1 MTSRSPFVVGVSRLL
16 RHPGTSVEVAFTA
29 PFDPDGVLA
38 ATADGAAEVV
48 PGADVEVRLAL
59 TSFLGG
65 VEARGRLVAPWRG
78 ACRRCAIEVRGVLD
92 VAVDERFRPGA
103 APDDED
109 AYPLVN
115 EEVDLADLVRDAV
128 VLELP
133 LAPLCREDC
142 PGLCPTCGADR
153 ATEPCGCRPVG
164 DPRWAT
170 LDALRVPD
178 QA

>member
-1 MTSRSPFVVGVSRLL
+1 MNLFVVPVAKLL
-16 RHPGTSVEVAFTA
+16 RAPGSSTSVRFDAV
-29 PFDPDGVLA
+29 FDPEGAYA
-38 ATADGAAEVV
+38 APAPGASEVV
-48 PGADVEVRLAL
+48 PLATVELDLVL

-65 VEARGRLVAPWRG
+65 LDASGTLRVPWR
-78 ACRRCAIEVRGVLD
+78 ASCRRCAVDVGGTLEVK
-92 VAVDERFRPGA
+92 VDEQFRPEAG
-103 APDDED
+103 PDDED

-115 EEVDLADLVRDAV
+115 EKADLTDLLRDAV

-133 LAPLCREDC
+133 LAPLCRVDC
-142 PGLCPTCGADR
+142 AGLCATCGADR
-153 ATEPCGCRPVG
+153 NVTSCDCLAEV

>member
-1 MTSRSPFVVGVSRLL
+1 VNLFVVPVASLLRSP
-16 RHPGTSVEVAFTA
+16 GTTTTVRFDAV
-29 PFDPDGVLA
+29 FDPSGAYA
-38 ATADGAAEVV
+38 ASARGAAEAV
-48 PGADVEVRLAL
+48 PGAEVTVDLGL

-65 VEARGRLVAPWRG
+65 VDAHGTLAIPWR
-78 ACRRCAIEVRGVLD
+78 ASCRRCAGD
-92 VAVDERFRPGA
+92 VAGTLDIKVHEQFRHGA

-109 AYPLVN
+109 AYPLEN
-115 EEVDLADLVRDAV
+115 EEVDLAELVRDAV

-133 LAPLCREDC
+133 LAPLCRVDC
-142 PGLCPTCGADR
+142 AGLCATCGADR
-153 ATEPCGCRPVG
+153 NLTACACRPDL

>member
-1 MTSRSPFVVGVSRLL
+1 MNPFVVPVARLL
-16 RHPGTSVEVAFTA
+16 RHAGQSSEVAFTA
-29 PFDPDGVLA
+29 PFDPEGALA
-38 ATADGAAEVV
+38 ATAPGAAEVV
-48 PGADVEVRLAL
+48 PGADVEVRLVL

-65 VEARGRLVAPWRG
+65 VTASGTIVAPWR
-78 ACRRCAIEVRGVLD
+78 ASCRRCAQSIRGVLD
-92 VAVDERFRPGA
+92 LRVNERFRPGA
-103 APDDED
+103 EPDDED

-115 EEVDLADLVRDAV
+115 EEVDLRDLVRDAV

-133 LAPLCREDC
+133 LAPLCRPEC
-142 PGLCPTCGADR
+142 AGLCPTCGSDR
-153 ATEPCGCRPVG
+153 NEGDCGCQPDG